1 MNQKYALTLAV
12 GITAFVLVV
21 GGGIAAKFGH
31 PASAPATA
39 VAPMPTATDIQAF
52 YAQREAE
59 YQAQIDAANQA
70 LAEAYAQL
78 EAASTATQQPQS
90 TAMQDPQSTA
100 TQDPQST
107 PTPDFYLTPQGAM
120 SAAILTVPGAT
131 ILSVPELVNYQGI
144 VAYEVRLDSGIVYV
158 DASNGAVLYNGAAQ
172 AQVPAPARRHGDDNE
187 NGHDD

>member
-78 EAASTATQQPQS
+78 EAASTATQQ
-90 TAMQDPQSTA
+90 PQSTA